1 MYSKLR
7 KMTTSAGPAGG
18 VAQAVPPDLLAG
30 CAFVAF
36 HSFTDNNSCGNDD
49 LQLCEL
55 LLYFKMFV

>member
-1 MYSKLR
+1 
-7 KMTTSAGPAGG
+7 MTTSSGPAGS
-18 VAQAVPPDLLAG
+18 VAQAVPADLLAV

-36 HSFTDNNSCGNDD
+36 PSFTDNNSCENDE